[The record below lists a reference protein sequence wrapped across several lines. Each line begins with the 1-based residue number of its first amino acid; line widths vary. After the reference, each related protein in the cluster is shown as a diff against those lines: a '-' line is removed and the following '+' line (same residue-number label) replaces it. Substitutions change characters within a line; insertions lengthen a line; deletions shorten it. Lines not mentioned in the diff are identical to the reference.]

1 MKPRPRTLKD
11 IKVYQ
16 DIHSVLSRF
25 VPDRFI
31 AVLYEHMRDNKED
44 GFNHVYLR
52 NSLMVVR
59 KLIANTRGLNLND
72 LKLLYCTVALIESGR
87 PLSKDKPYELSPGV
101 SWLLLELHAKGRFSK
116 DELSFISK
124 NAKPLKPQTLR
135 PSHHVVLQLLIHNTK
150 QLTDV
155 VNYQYQKLYDIFM
168 EGRATQKTDKDPH
181 QQFLDYYG
189 AQGALWEAIS
199 DSAKLVYQSEI
210 SKFKRELESA
220 VTRKL

>member
-16 DIHSVLSRF
+16 DISVVLNRF
-25 VPDRFI
+25 VPERFI
-31 AVLYEHMRDNKED
+31 SILYDHMRANQED
-44 GFNHVYLR
+44 AFNHVYLR
-52 NSLMVVR
+52 NSLFVMR
-59 KLIANTRGLNLND
+59 KLISNTRGLSLSD
-72 LKLLYCTVALIESGR
+72 LKLLYCTVALIEAGR
-87 PLSKDKPYELSPGV
+87 PLTKDKPYELSPGV
-101 SWLLLELHAKGRFSK
+101 SWLFLDLYAKGRFTK

-135 PSHHVVLQLLIHNTK
+135 PSHQVVLQLLIHNTK

-155 VNYQYQKLYDIFM
+155 VTYQYQKLYDIFM